1 MILLSNHLNPL
12 TLVYRG
18 WFVFFENWAY
28 LHLYWFVCVC
38 SWISL
43 KCMVLEGG
51 LGTPRSKKNLSL
63 CTSPWHCISSMFW
76 WRRSC
81 RSCRS
86 LKLALTN
93 VAVCRGRE
101 WLVDANYWHADAW
114 CEDVSSE
121 VRLPQFKATPPPPE
135 FSIVRAW
142 IDDLS
147 RAIMTHY
154 KSSCVL
160 IFNRWNLL
168 LLMSHSVVEGNGS
181 SMRIINFILG
191 DEAYI
196 CS

>member
-1 MILLSNHLNPL
+1 MALHIYHVLVTALKEIL
-12 TLVYRG
+12 
-18 WFVFFENWAY
+18 
-28 LHLYWFVCVC
+28 
-38 SWISL
+38 
-43 KCMVLEGG
+43 
-51 LGTPRSKKNLSL
+51 
-63 CTSPWHCISSMFW
+63 
-76 WRRSC
+76 RSC

-86 LKLALTN
+86 FKLALTN

-147 RAIMTHY
+147 RAIITHN

-168 LLMSHSVVEGNGS
+168 LLMSHSVAEGNGS
-181 SMRIINFILG
+181 SIRIINFILG
-191 DEAYI
+191 DEALQCYMLYVI
-196 CS
+196 CYALYKLHAICYMLYVICYMLYVICDLTSLICYLLSHICYMLYVICYML